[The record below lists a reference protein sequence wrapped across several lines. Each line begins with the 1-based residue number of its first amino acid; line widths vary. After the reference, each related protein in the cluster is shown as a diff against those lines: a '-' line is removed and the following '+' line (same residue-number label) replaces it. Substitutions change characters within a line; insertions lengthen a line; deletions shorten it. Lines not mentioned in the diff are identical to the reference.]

1 MCEKNIFQAYERCGY
16 LAKRRFTGGYGAR
29 EKISVSQEETPLR
42 SHVVPNRMAIAVTER
57 KQSTVW
63 LKDRPRWQECKMLT
77 YRGTQYGGSTDN

>member
-1 MCEKNIFQAYERCGY
+1 MCGKTFFKHTRDVDTLSKEDLQVAMEPGRRC
-16 LAKRRFTGGYGAR
+16 
-29 EKISVSQEETPLR
+29 SVSQEETPLR

-57 KQSTVW
+57 KQSSMW